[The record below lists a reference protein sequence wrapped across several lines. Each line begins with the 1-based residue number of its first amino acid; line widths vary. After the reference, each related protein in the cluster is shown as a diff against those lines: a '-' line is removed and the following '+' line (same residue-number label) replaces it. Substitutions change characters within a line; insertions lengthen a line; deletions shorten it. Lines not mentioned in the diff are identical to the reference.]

1 MSAAPGAEAG
11 TVRTRTGSAAAT
23 EALGEALAAA
33 LEVGDVVVLSG
44 PLGAGK
50 TRLVAGVAR
59 GLGCAARVRSP
70 SFTLI
75 NEYRGRIRLV
85 HLDLYRLETDDAD
98 GLGLD
103 EQLER
108 GAIVAEWGEKLPA
121 WLRAEALAIELEV
134 GAGDARRLSARA
146 AGGRG
151 ARLLAAFGA
160 AAGGE
165 AA

>member
-1 MSAAPGAEAG
+1 VSAAPGAEAG
-11 TVRTRTGSAAAT
+11 TARARTGSATAT
-23 EALGEALAAA
+23 EALGEALAPA

-50 TRLVAGVAR
+50 TRLVAGLAR

-75 NEYRGRIRLV
+75 NEYRGRIPLV
-85 HLDLYRLETDDAD
+85 HLDLYRLESADAE
-98 GLGLD
+98 GLGLE

-121 WLRAEALAIELEV
+121 WLRAEALSIEFEI
-134 GAGDARRLSARA
+134 GAGDERRLAARA

-151 ARLLAAFGA
+151 AALLAAFGA
-160 AAGGE
+160 AAGRG